1 MKLEDAK
8 KKLTPREYEFL
19 EAMLNQD
26 TIKLRGFGD
35 DAVLLAKNVEFKL
48 LAAGGLEE
56 GPASVEGQGTQLK
69 LFEAPTQEAVP
80 EEVKAPTEEANS
92 KPAKRD
98 IVIPAIPGARRVV
111 PVDLDGLEKDT
122 VAGAS
127 NLDGLER
134 APLVKPGVKDI
145 LDSTGARH
153 APFRKGDVIRGD
165 RVMYKATG
173 GIHRVVGVD
182 RTTTPETVK
191 MEVFGKV
198 MLISRELVAK
208 VAPTN
213 FDRRW
218 QQRRMR
224 VRTRAATPTAYET
237 QVDSGYDPQDNSS

>member
-98 IVIPAIPGARRVV
+98 IVIPAIPGARRAV
-111 PVDLDGLEKDT
+111 PMDLDGLEKDPP
-122 VAGAS
+122 G
-127 NLDGLER
+127 
-134 APLVKPGVKDI
+134 KPNAMDI
-145 LDSTGARH
+145 LDGAGVGH
-153 APFRKGDVIRGD
+153 KPFRKGDVIRGD

-198 MLISRELVAK
+198 MLVSRELVAK